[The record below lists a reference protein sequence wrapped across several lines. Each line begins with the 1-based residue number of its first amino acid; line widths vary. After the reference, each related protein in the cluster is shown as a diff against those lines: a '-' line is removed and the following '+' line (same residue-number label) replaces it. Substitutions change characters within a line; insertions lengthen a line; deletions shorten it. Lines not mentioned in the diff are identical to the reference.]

1 MKPASNRNKRRLIAA
16 FVIIGVLCVALTFRI
31 GWIQIIKSD
40 YYSQMAVER
49 QTQDTPIAAA
59 RGIIYDRN
67 GKELAIS
74 ATSHTVWAWPKNVK
88 SAKTSEEG
96 QKKLDKAVDALS
108 EILEMEKEEVRD
120 LLTQQKS
127 LIKVAKYV
135 NKEKADLIREKQ
147 LSGISIAE
155 DVKRYYPE
163 GAFAAHILGSTTDDN
178 RGLAGIELKY
188 DNYLSGL
195 PGRWIKN
202 TDVAGKSLTYG
213 VEKYFKAEDGLS
225 VMLTIDEVIQHYVEK
240 SLVQVQK
247 NTKAKRVICV
257 AMNPKTAEVLAMAA
271 IPEYD
276 PNNPRV
282 PLDQAL
288 AEEMEEMSG
297 EEKVRIWNEMWRN
310 PIVSDTYEPGSTF
323 KLITTAAAL
332 DDGVTNPSEGFHCS
346 GTYKVADRLLK
357 CWRFPNAHGSE
368 TLTQA
373 VQNSC
378 NPVFIQLAQRMGKDK
393 FYSYLERFGLM
404 EKTGIDFPGE
414 GENLLQAKSVVGPV
428 ELATISYGQ
437 GIAVTPI
444 SLITAI
450 SALGNEGVLME
461 PRLVKAL
468 LDKDGNVV
476 ESFEPQ
482 KVRQVVS
489 KQTAEEMCMIM
500 ESVVSEGG
508 GGTAKIPGYRIGGKT
523 GTANKAVGGG
533 YSNDKFSSF
542 IGMAPMDDPQIAI
555 LLVVDTPQGV
565 GFGSQTAAPG
575 VKAILEDTLRYM
587 NVAPNYTDQEKAA
600 MKSGMVAVPNV
611 TNSSFGEAIGILG
624 GVGLKYIV
632 SPAPGNKEDFPI
644 IDQYPKAG
652 EKVKEGTTVYLYK
665 K

>member
-1 MKPASNRNKRRLIAA
+1 MKPATNRNKRRLIIA
-16 FVIIGVLCVALTFRI
+16 FGIIGLLCIALAFRI
-31 GWIQIIKSD
+31 GWIQIIKGEH
-40 YYSQMAVER
+40 YSRMAVER

-74 ATSHTVWAWPKNVK
+74 ATSHTVWAWPKNVI
-88 SAKTSEEG
+88 SAKTKAEG
-96 QKKLDKAVDALS
+96 EAKLDKAVKALA
-108 EILEMEKEEVRD
+108 EILEMDEEEVKD

-127 LIKVAKYV
+127 LVKVAKYV
-135 NKEKADLIREKQ
+135 DKEKADLIRAER

-163 GAFAAHILGSTTDDN
+163 GAFAAHLLGSTTDDN

-188 DNYLSGL
+188 DSYLSGI

-202 TDVAGKSLTYG
+202 TDVAGKSLAYG
-213 VEKYFKAEDGLS
+213 VEKYFRAEDGLS
-225 VMLTIDEVIQHYVEK
+225 LVLTIDEVIQHYVEK

-247 NTKAKRVICV
+247 NTKSKGVFCV
-257 AMNPKTAEVLAMAA
+257 AMNPKTGEVLAMAA

-276 PNNPRV
+276 PNNPRI
-282 PLDQAL
+282 PIDEKL
-288 AEEMEEMSG
+288 AAEIEGMSDG
-297 EEKVRIWNEMWRN
+297 EKVKKWNEMWRN

-332 DDGVTNPSEGFHCS
+332 DDGVTNPNEGFHCH
-346 GTYKVADRLLK
+346 GTYQVADRLLK
-357 CWRFPNAHGSE
+357 CWRFPNAHGAE

-373 VQNSC
+373 VENSC

-393 FYSYLERFGLM
+393 FYNYLERFGLM
-404 EKTGIDFPGE
+404 ERTGIDFPGE
-414 GENLLQAKSVVGPV
+414 GENLLQAKGVVGPV

-450 SALGNEGVLME
+450 SALGNEGILMQ

-468 LDKDGNVV
+468 MDKDGNIV

-533 YSNDKFSSF
+533 YSSDKFSSF
-542 IGMAPMDDPQIAI
+542 VGMAPMDDPQIAI

-587 NVAPNYTDQEKAA
+587 NVAPSYTDKEKAA
-600 MKSGMVAVPNV
+600 MKSGMVTVPNV
-611 TNSSFGEAIGILG
+611 TNASFGDAIGILG
-624 GVGLKYIV
+624 GVGLEYIV
-632 SPAPGNKEDFPI
+632 SPKPDNKEDFPI

-652 EKVKEGTTVYLYK
+652 EKVKEGSTIYLYK